1 MNDFWSLELRA
12 VNDIIEQRAKAET
25 DKNRDTWERARWLA
39 AISLQPHAKK
49 GATIKPT
56 DLIKFDWDNEQ
67 KQTAKPKKDVQEL
80 WAKWDAEMKAKHG
93 R

>member
-1 MNDFWSLELRA
+1 MELRA
-12 VNDIIEQRAKAET
+12 VNDIIEQRAKAEA

-67 KQTAKPKKDVQEL
+67 KQTTKPKKDIKEL

-93 R
+93 RKD